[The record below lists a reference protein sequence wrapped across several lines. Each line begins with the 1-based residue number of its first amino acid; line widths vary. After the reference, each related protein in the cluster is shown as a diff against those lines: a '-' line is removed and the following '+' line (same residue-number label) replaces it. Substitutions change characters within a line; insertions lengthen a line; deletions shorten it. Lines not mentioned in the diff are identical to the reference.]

1 MRNTS
6 SYVVARRA
14 ADRKESKRNR
24 RYSGGGGRQDASLGW
39 VEKVRG
45 GCEVAATGSVA
56 EAKRGTGN
64 MTGAGKGEEGWANA
78 NIKSNI
84 SGAVRAAGSLTRA
97 RCPGS
102 PLSIYF
108 LI

>member
-45 GCEVAATGSVA
+45 GCEVEQRNGV
-56 EAKRGTGN
+56 GG
-64 MTGAGKGEEGWANA
+64 GGEEGHREYDGGWERRR
-78 NIKSNI
+78 
-84 SGAVRAAGSLTRA
+84 GVGE
-97 RCPGS
+97 C
-102 PLSIYF
+102 
-108 LI
+108 